1 MTSSLKTHV
10 MWHNILW
17 YEIKC
22 SCMQSYKRQ
31 NTFLQSSAHYITKF
45 YAVDCRIAFNTIS
58 AEGKRDD
65 IIQRHTRMFSLPYC
79 LQYTTLF
86 PRWVS
91 ETFLIKQNI
100 TCVLVLVY
108 GLCIQAERMTMLNVT
123 LLSTS
128 ISLPVKLS
136 RNSITASFS

>member
-1 MTSSLKTHV
+1 
-10 MWHNILW
+10 
-17 YEIKC
+17 
-22 SCMQSYKRQ
+22 MQSYKRQ

-136 RNSITASFS
+136 RNSITASFSLRKLHMLKKFAIYQETN

>member
-1 MTSSLKTHV
+1 
-10 MWHNILW
+10 
-17 YEIKC
+17 
-22 SCMQSYKRQ
+22 MQSYKRQ

-45 YAVDCRIAFNTIS
+45 YAVDCRIAFNTISAAFNTIS